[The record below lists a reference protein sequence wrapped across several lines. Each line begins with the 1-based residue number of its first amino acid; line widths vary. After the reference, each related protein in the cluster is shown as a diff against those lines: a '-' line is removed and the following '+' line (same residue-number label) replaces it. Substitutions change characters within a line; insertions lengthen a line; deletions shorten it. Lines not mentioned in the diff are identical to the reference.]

1 MNQFK
6 KTQVDNKRHTGNA
19 TQMIIIV
26 VVVVV
31 VFIISINTIIISI
44 VIIIIIIIIIMTWCP
59 YVVTDVNKILNMTYL
74 RPYSGRRR

>member
-1 MNQFK
+1 MNQSK

-19 TQMIIIV
+19 TQMII

-31 VFIISINTIIISI
+31 VFINISINTIIISI

-59 YVVTDVNKILNMTYL
+59 YVVTDVNEILNMTYL